1 VERDAQP
8 QPRIVLQL
16 DDRAPA
22 EALDGRCEELAA
34 RAELLLARGA
44 EVGLEC
50 TGGLSVKPGAGAF
63 HSHAIL
69 QALARAGQ
77 TEEAG

>member
-1 VERDAQP
+1 
-8 QPRIVLQL
+8 
-16 DDRAPA
+16 
-22 EALDGRCEELAA
+22 
-34 RAELLLARGA
+34 
-44 EVGLEC
+44 
-50 TGGLSVKPGAGAF
+50 VKPGTGAF

>member
-1 VERDAQP
+1 
-8 QPRIVLQL
+8 
-16 DDRAPA
+16 
-22 EALDGRCEELAA
+22 
-34 RAELLLARGA
+34 
-44 EVGLEC
+44 
-50 TGGLSVKPGAGAF
+50 VKPGAGAF